1 MNAITEQ
8 RLCVALTEPQ
18 IATQMTERLIDQ
30 VARLLPQ
37 IYILVGFQMPAP
49 EDLTVITAK
58 LCSELQESFPTLTYG
73 EVSLC
78 FELGAKGEYGEFM
91 GLNMRTFTRWLKAYK
106 TSDFRYRLVVD
117 REQKQQAALPPVSEA
132 YNREREDRMLQN
144 VFRHYR
150 NNYPLDQLM
159 PARVYRILQDRRLIA
174 DSPADKRAAM
184 ARFERWKPA
193 GTLPMDEET
202 RLHFV
207 KTAAMTALL
216 KRYFD
221 KLIAADTYKLPL

>member
-1 MNAITEQ
+1 MLLERARQVFEEQ
-8 RLCVALTEPQ
+8 CVGTYTTDVLVTRVS
-18 IATQMTERLIDQ
+18 T
-30 VARLLPQ
+30 LLRQ
-37 IYILVGFQMPAP
+37 TYVMVGFKTP
-49 EDLTVITAK
+49 EENDLAIITAK
-58 LCSELQESFPTLTYG
+58 LTSDLFESYRYLTYG